1 MRALIA
7 LVAATALLR
16 AQTASP
22 QQTPE
27 GDRGL
32 HIDVIEGQ
40 GAINNITKGTAWEPI
55 VQVVDEKGAPVQGA
69 TVTFVLPAD
78 GAGASF
84 TEDNKVLSVQTDES
98 GRAAA
103 KGMRPNTVAGPFD
116 IHVTA
121 TDKGRSASVLINQT
135 NAAPAQVSTK
145 KSSKKALIILL
156 IAGGAGAGVA
166 VALAG
171 GSKSSS
177 TTPTTPTTPAGSV
190 TPGAP
195 GFGAPH

>member
-1 MRALIA
+1 MRVLTWI
-7 LVAATALLR
+7 VAAVQLAA
-16 AQTASP
+16 AQSAP
-22 QQTPE
+22 PLQAPE

-32 HIDVIEGQ
+32 RIDVVEGQ

-69 TVTFVLPAD
+69 TVTFLLPSD

-84 TEDNKVLSVQTDES
+84 TDDNKVLSVQTDES
-98 GRAAA
+98 GRAVA
-103 KGMRPNTVAGPFD
+103 KGMRPNTVAGPFE

-121 TDKGRSASVLINQT
+121 TDKGRSGSVVITQT
-135 NAAPAQVSTK
+135 NAAPAQVSAK
-145 KSSKKALIILL
+145 KSKKGLIILL
-156 IAGGAGAGVA
+156 VAAGAGAGVA

-171 GSKSSS
+171 GGSSS
-177 TTPTTPTTPAGSV
+177 GGGTPPPTV
-190 TPGAP
+190 TPGTVTPGQP